1 MLFAGVLIA
10 AGSPAFA
17 QGTIMGSVRDVSNSG
32 AIQGAVIEARDVSTG
47 TLAATGT
54 TDALGGYSVDVPP
67 RGNYAL
73 RASKVGYD
81 DTPVPGLIAL
91 SDMTP
96 NKIVNISMGE
106 KKWLKYKPGAPTSAL
121 NWDTG
126 AGKSYLIPA
135 LEIPAFILALNGY
148 SRIASPNEKEDG
160 KKVYSVT
167 FSTFLDHVDHG
178 PWGFDQDAFK
188 INQLMHPY
196 QGSIYYG
203 LARSAGLGFWES
215 SAYTFAGSFLWET
228 GGETTSPSINDQV
241 ASGVGGAFLGEA
253 LFRMA
258 SLVLEGGGEKP
269 GFWRELGATVLSPP
283 TGFNRLVF
291 GERFAPVFPSP

>member
-1 MLFAGVLIA
+1 MASKLGYDNM
-10 AGSPAFA
+10 PAP
-17 QGTIMGSVRDVSNSG
+17 D
-32 AIQGAVIEARDVSTG
+32 VIE
-47 TLAATGT
+47 
-54 TDALGGYSVDVPP
+54 
-67 RGNYAL
+67 
-73 RASKVGYD
+73 
-81 DTPVPGLIAL
+81 L

-96 NKIVNISMGE
+96 NRTVNISMGE
-106 KKWLKYKPGAPTSAL
+106 KAWLKYKPEVPTPAL

-135 LEIPAFILALNGY
+135 LEIPAFILLLNGFA
-148 SRIASPNEKEDG
+148 RLACPNEVEGG

-167 FSTFLDHVDHG
+167 LSTFWDHVVHG
-178 PWGFDQDAFK
+178 PWGFDQDAFN

-196 QGSIYYG
+196 QGSMYYG
-203 LARSAGLGFWES
+203 FARSAGLSFWES

-241 ASGVGGAFLGEA
+241 ASGIAGAFFGEP

-258 SLVLEGGGEKP
+258 SLLLEGGGEKP
-269 GFWRELGATVLSPP
+269 GFWRELGAAVLSPP

-291 GERFAPVFPSP
+291 GERFKPVFPSHDPATFWRLRFGAILNNRLNDQGGLEPRRQEGCDYRLLHGLWAPWEAGL